1 MVDNA
6 TLLQQCA
13 GLHSSV
19 AMADN
24 ALDLTAVLRC
34 PAARYNSG
42 QRCAAAF
49 LFFFVFFYTRQLE
62 ERKRMGEREK
72 F

>member
-1 MVDNA
+1 MFGSA
-6 TLLQQCA
+6 LGLGALLRQ
-13 GLHSSV
+13 
-19 AMADN
+19 
-24 ALDLTAVLRC
+24 
-34 PAARYNSG
+34 RYNFG

-49 LFFFVFFYTRQLE
+49 LFFFLFFFVFTRQLE